1 MQVLLC
7 VIRGVND
14 RMLWFYVDL
23 CGQCVFWGVCAVGGA
38 VTVEKWCGQDF
49 RYCGH
54 VMLAYWDAIG
64 MLDMSLW
71 RGNSIFAQGYQ
82 RVFNWLGVH
91 SWWEYPGT

>member
-38 VTVEKWCGQDF
+38 VTVEKWCG
-49 RYCGH
+49 
-54 VMLAYWDAIG
+54 
-64 MLDMSLW
+64 
-71 RGNSIFAQGYQ
+71 
-82 RVFNWLGVH
+82 
-91 SWWEYPGT
+91 